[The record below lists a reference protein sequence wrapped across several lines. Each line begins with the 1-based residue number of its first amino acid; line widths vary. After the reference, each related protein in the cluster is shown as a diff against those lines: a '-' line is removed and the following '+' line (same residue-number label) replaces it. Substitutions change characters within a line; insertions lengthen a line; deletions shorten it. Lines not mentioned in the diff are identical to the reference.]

1 MSDIIVE
8 EQDAISIV
16 SNEPDNENLY
26 YDVQN
31 EYLPSQHN
39 VNYNYNQLKLL
50 KAINEAY
57 NNSLNELSPRAETP
71 KAIKIPL
78 KPHQAALLHS
88 MNELEHN
95 LRSGLYA
102 PDKSTL
108 YSRYAILGDAVG
120 AGKSLTV
127 LSHIAAMK
135 EKKLPNPA
143 YYHKHS
149 TPYMYS
155 IWNVPSTPEK
165 KATLIIIP
173 HSLYRQWVN
182 YITTQT
188 TMKIAQCKSKAF
200 LNDEND
206 AKKKILESD
215 AVLVSNTMYNSL
227 QSFANGQNIQWE
239 RIFIDE
245 VDNIHIT
252 RNSYQLHAD
261 FVWFISATW
270 IPFIAANTI
279 YITTNTLDYYIT
291 HGDINLDKM
300 HDDFKENFLQQRL
313 YYNLRS
319 TYLIDTRWQSMPFF
333 HAFINQHPNRY
344 LLVLRTSDAFRKQ
357 SLELPAIKTELLLCK
372 GVAQH
377 RLVES
382 ILSSQISEMLHAGDV
397 AGALEQLG
405 VEESSQMSLIEAV
418 TLNQNKELHRL
429 EATLEFKKTL
439 EYSTPALK
447 EAALESLVQKI
458 TSLKEQIASL
468 QKRIESVDNET
479 CAICYET
486 LNAPT
491 CVPCCKHFF
500 CGGCILEAL
509 KRNTACPFCRTK
521 VSVQELKVITK
532 KDGRGGR
539 SKKTDNATATELLH
553 KPEALL
559 KLIKDNPL
567 GRFIVFS
574 RYENPF
580 ANIENLLTE
589 NAIHV
594 AQVKGNKDVIYS
606 LIERFK
612 KNEIRVLLLNSEHFA
627 TGMNLEAASHVV
639 LYHGNMTPNERQ
651 QIIGRAQRLG
661 RLASLTVVQMLHEHE
676 GDPR

>member
-1 MSDIIVE
+1 MSDNE
-8 EQDAISIV
+8 NDAISV
-16 SNEPDNENLY
+16 ASTEPDENQY
-26 YDVQN
+26 FDIEN
-31 EYLPSQHN
+31 EYLPSRHN
-39 VNYNYNQLKLL
+39 TNYNYNQLKLL
-50 KAINEAY
+50 KSINEAY
-57 NNSLNELSPRAETP
+57 QNSLNDSSPRAETP
-71 KAIKIPL
+71 KEIKLPL
-78 KPHQAALLHS
+78 KPHQAALLHA
-88 MNELEHN
+88 MHELEFN
-95 LRSGLYA
+95 LRNGLTA

-127 LSHIAAMK
+127 LAHIAAMK
-135 EKKLPNPA
+135 NKKLTNPA

-155 IWNVPSTPEK
+155 TWSTPFSEKK

-173 HSLYRQWVN
+173 HSLYRQWTQ
-182 YITTQT
+182 YISTQT
-188 TMKIAQCKSKAF
+188 LLKIAQCKSKTF
-200 LNDEND
+200 LNDEAD

-239 RIFIDE
+239 RIFVDE

-270 IPFIAANTI
+270 IPFIAANSI

-291 HGDINLDKM
+291 NGDINLDNM
-300 HDDFKENFLQQRL
+300 DSDFKENFLQQRL

-344 LLVLRTSDAFRKQ
+344 LLVLRTTDAFRKQ
-357 SLELPAIKTELLLCK
+357 SLELPAIQTQLLLCK

-377 RLVES
+377 RIVES
-382 ILSSQISEMLHAGDV
+382 ILSTQISEMLHAGDIS
-397 AGALEQLG
+397 GAMEQLG
-405 VEESSQMSLIEAV
+405 VEESSPMTLIEAV
-418 TLNQNKELHRL
+418 TLNQHKELHRL

-447 EAALESLVQKI
+447 EAALEALQIKI
-458 TSLKEQIASL
+458 ASLKEQIASL
-468 QKRIESVDNET
+468 QKRIEDVDNET

-486 LNAPT
+486 MSAPT

-500 CGGCILEAL
+500 CGGCILESL
-509 KRNTACPFCRTK
+509 KRNTACPFCRAK
-521 VSVQELKVITK
+521 ISVQELKIITK
-532 KDGRGGR
+532 KDGRR
-539 SKKTDNATATELLH
+539 SKKVDETLNNELLH

-559 KLIKDNPL
+559 KLITDNAT

-580 ANIENLLTE
+580 AKIENLLTE
-589 NAIHV
+589 HNIRV

-606 LIERFK
+606 LLDKFK

-661 RLASLTVVQMLHEHE
+661 RTDSLTVVQMLHENE
-676 GDPR
+676 K

>member
-1 MSDIIVE
+1 MSDNE
-8 EQDAISIV
+8 NDAISV
-16 SNEPDNENLY
+16 ASTEPDENQY
-26 YDVQN
+26 FDIEN
-31 EYLPSQHN
+31 EYLPSRHN
-39 VNYNYNQLKLL
+39 TNYNYNQLKLL
-50 KAINEAY
+50 KSINEAY
-57 NNSLNELSPRAETP
+57 QNSLNDSSPRAETP
-71 KAIKIPL
+71 KEIKLPL

-88 MNELEHN
+88 MHELEFN
-95 LRSGLYA
+95 LRNGLTA

-127 LSHIAAMK
+127 LAHIAAMK
-135 EKKLPNPA
+135 NKKLTNPA

-155 IWNVPSTPEK
+155 TWSTPFSEK
-165 KATLIIIP
+165 KKGTLIIIP
-173 HSLYRQWVN
+173 HSLYRQWTQ
-182 YITTQT
+182 YISTQT
-188 TMKIAQCKSKAF
+188 LLKIAQCKSKTF
-200 LNDEND
+200 LNDEAD

-239 RIFIDE
+239 RIFVDE

-270 IPFIAANTI
+270 IPFIAANSI

-291 HGDINLDKM
+291 NGDINLDNM
-300 HDDFKENFLQQRL
+300 DDDFKENFLQQRL

-344 LLVLRTSDAFRKQ
+344 LLVLRTTDAFRKQ
-357 SLELPAIKTELLLCK
+357 SLELPSIQTQLLLCK

-377 RLVES
+377 RIVES
-382 ILSSQISEMLHAGDV
+382 ILSTQISEMLHAGDIS
-397 AGALEQLG
+397 GAMEQLG
-405 VEESSQMSLIEAV
+405 VEESSPMTLIEAV
-418 TLNQNKELHRL
+418 TLNQHKELHRL

-447 EAALESLVQKI
+447 EAALDALQIKI
-458 TSLKEQIASL
+458 ASLKEQIASL
-468 QKRIESVDNET
+468 QKRIEDVDNET

-486 LNAPT
+486 MSAPT

-500 CGGCILEAL
+500 CGGCILESL
-509 KRNTACPFCRTK
+509 KRNTACPFCRAK
-521 VSVQELKVITK
+521 ISVQELKIITK
-532 KDGRGGR
+532 KDGRK
-539 SKKTDNATATELLH
+539 SKKTDETLNNELLH

-559 KLIKDNPL
+559 KLINDNPT

-580 ANIENLLTE
+580 AKIENLLTE
-589 NAIHV
+589 HNIRV

-606 LIERFK
+606 LLDKFK
-612 KNEIRVLLLNSEHFA
+612 KNNIRVLLLNSEHFA

-661 RLASLTVVQMLHEHE
+661 RTDSLTVVQMLHENE
-676 GDPR
+676 K

>member
-1 MSDIIVE
+1 MSDVIADGH
-8 EQDAISIV
+8 DAISIA
-16 SNEPDNENLY
+16 SNESDNENIY
-26 YDVQN
+26 YNVQN
-31 EYLPSQHN
+31 EYLPSQQN
-39 VNYNYNQLKLL
+39 LNYNYNQLKLL
-50 KAINEAY
+50 KSINEAY
-57 NNSLNELSPRAETP
+57 NNSLTDLSPRAETP

-78 KPHQAALLHS
+78 KPHQAALLHA
-88 MNELEHN
+88 MNNLEYN
-95 LRSGLYA
+95 LRDGYDA
-102 PDKSTL
+102 PDKSKL

-127 LSHIAAMK
+127 LSHIASMK
-135 EKKLPNPA
+135 QKKLPNPA

-155 IWNVPSTPEK
+155 TWNAPHQETN

-182 YITTQT
+182 YITAQT
-188 TMKIAQCKSKAF
+188 TLKIAQCKSRTF
-200 LNDEND
+200 LNDEAD

-227 QSFANGQNIQWE
+227 QSFATGQNIQWE

-270 IPFIAANTI
+270 IPFVAANTI
-279 YITTNTLDYYIT
+279 YITTNTLDYYISN
-291 HGDINLDKM
+291 GDINLDKM
-300 HDDFKENFLQQRL
+300 HDDFKENFLQQKL

-319 TYLIDTRWQSMPFF
+319 TYLIDTRWQSMVFF
-333 HAFINQHPNRY
+333 NAFINQHPNRY
-344 LLVLRTSDAFRKQ
+344 LLVLRATDAFRKQ
-357 SLELPAIKTELLLCK
+357 SLELPAIKTDLLLCK

-377 RLVES
+377 RIVES
-382 ILSSQISEMLHAGDV
+382 ILSNQISEMLHAGDIS
-397 AGALEQLG
+397 GALEQLG
-405 VEESSQMSLIEAV
+405 VEESSPMSLIEAV
-418 TLNQNKELHRL
+418 TMNQHKELHRL

-447 EAALESLVQKI
+447 ESALESLQIKI
-458 TSLKEQIASL
+458 KSLKDQISSL
-468 QKRIESVDNET
+468 QKRIEGVDNET

-486 LNAPT
+486 VSAPT

-509 KRNTACPFCRTK
+509 KRNTACPFCRAK
-521 VSVQELKVITK
+521 ISVQELKVITK
-532 KDGRGGR
+532 KEGRGR
-539 SKKTDNATATELLH
+539 SKKTDESNELLR

-559 KLIKDNPL
+559 KLIKDNPT

-580 ANIENLLTE
+580 ASIEALLTE
-589 NAIHV
+589 NSIHV
-594 AQVKGNKDVIYS
+594 AQVKGNKDVIHS
-606 LIERFK
+606 LLDKFK

-661 RLASLTVVQMLHEHE
+661 RSDSLNVVQMLHEYE
-676 GDPR
+676 K

>member
-1 MSDIIVE
+1 MSDNE
-8 EQDAISIV
+8 EDANSIA
-16 SNEPDNENLY
+16 SNEPEENLY
-26 YDVQN
+26 YDVEN
-31 EYLPSQHN
+31 EYLPSRHN
-39 VNYNYNQLKLL
+39 TNYNYNQLKLL
-50 KAINEAY
+50 KSINEAY
-57 NNSLNELSPRAETP
+57 QNSLTDSSPRSETP
-71 KAIKIPL
+71 SEIKIPL

-88 MNELEHN
+88 MHELEYN
-95 LRSGLYA
+95 LRNGLTA

-127 LSHIAAMK
+127 LAHIAAMK
-135 EKKLPNPA
+135 NKKLTNPA

-155 IWNVPSTPEK
+155 TWSTPHSDKK

-173 HSLYRQWVN
+173 HSLYRQWVQ

-188 TMKIAQCKSKAF
+188 TLKIAQCKSKAF
-200 LNDEND
+200 LNDETD
-206 AKKKILESD
+206 AKKKILQSD
-215 AVLVSNTMYNSL
+215 AILVSNTMYNSI
-227 QSFANGQNIQWE
+227 QSFAAGQNIQWE
-239 RIFIDE
+239 RIFVDE
-245 VDNIHIT
+245 VDNIHLT

-270 IPFIAANTI
+270 IPFIAANSI

-291 HGDINLDKM
+291 NGDINLDNM

-333 HAFINQHPNRY
+333 SAFINQHPNRY
-344 LLVLRTSDAFRKQ
+344 LLVLRTTDAFRKQ
-357 SLELPAIKTELLLCK
+357 SLELPAIQTQLLLCK
-372 GVAQH
+372 GIAQH
-377 RLVES
+377 RIVES
-382 ILSSQISEMLHAGDV
+382 ILSTQISEMLHAGDIS
-397 AGALEQLG
+397 GAMEQLG
-405 VEESSQMSLIEAV
+405 VEESSPMTLIEAV
-418 TLNQNKELHRL
+418 TMNQHKELRRL

-447 EAALESLVQKI
+447 EAALEALQSKI
-458 TSLKEQIASL
+458 SSLKEQIASL
-468 QKRIESVDNET
+468 QKRIEDVDNET

-486 LNAPT
+486 VTAPT

-500 CGGCILEAL
+500 CGGCILESL

-521 VSVQELKVITK
+521 ISIQELKIVTK
-532 KDGRGGR
+532 KDGRR
-539 SKKTDNATATELLH
+539 SKKTDESANNELLH

-559 KLIKDNPL
+559 KLIRDNPT

-580 ANIENLLTE
+580 ASIENLLTE
-589 NAIHV
+589 HAIRV

-606 LIERFK
+606 LLDKFK

-661 RLASLTVVQMLHEHE
+661 RMDSLTVVQMLHENE
-676 GDPR
+676 K